1 MTGFRWEIIEEYGP
15 LFVDGALMT
24 IKCTIICVILGT
36 LWGLT
41 LGLGRMAKAEHGPW
55 KYILRYLVQF
65 PVRFY
70 VSAFRGTPLFVQIM
84 VVHFALVPLFINP
97 RDGLL
102 VTSGLMSADFA
113 RELRASYGA
122 FLSCIVAIT
131 LNAGAYVSEIFRA
144 GIQSIDKG
152 QMEASRALGMPWWKT
167 MRKVILPQAFRR
179 ILPPLGNNAIAIV
192 KDSSLA
198 SAIGLADLAYAARTV
213 SGAYATYWEPYLTI
227 SLVYWVITFLLA
239 QLVNRLEIGLAKVI
253 HINNLHKRFG
263 DSHVLRGISCDIKP
277 QEVVCIIGPSGS
289 GKSTFLR
296 CMNAL
301 ETVSEGEVVVNGFAA
316 HDRTT
321 DLNKMRESVGMVF
334 QRFNLFPHMTVL
346 ENLIM
351 APMNLRNMPRQQA
364 IDLAEALLAK
374 VGLSDKR
381 DAWPSSLSGGQQQRV
396 AIARALAMKP
406 SIMLFDEPT
415 SALDPELVGDV
426 LEVMKNLASEG
437 MTMVIVTHEM
447 GFAREVADRVIF
459 IDQGVIQEE
468 GKPGQI
474 FSAPSNPRT
483 AAFLSKVL

>member
-167 MRKVILPQAFRR
+167 MRKVILPQAFRAMV
-179 ILPPLGNNAIAIV
+179 PLLLTQGIV
-192 KDSSLA
+192 LFQD
-198 SAIGLADLAYAARTV
+198 T
-213 SGAYATYWEPYLTI
+213 
-227 SLVYWVITFLLA
+227 SLVYVLSLADFFRTASTIGERDGTQVEMILFAGGVYFVI
-239 QLVNRLEIGLAKVI
+239 
-253 HINNLHKRFG
+253 
-263 DSHVLRGISCDIKP
+263 
-277 QEVVCIIGPSGS
+277 
-289 GKSTFLR
+289 
-296 CMNAL
+296 
-301 ETVSEGEVVVNGFAA
+301 
-316 HDRTT
+316 
-321 DLNKMRESVGMVF
+321 
-334 QRFNLFPHMTVL
+334 
-346 ENLIM
+346 
-351 APMNLRNMPRQQA
+351 
-364 IDLAEALLAK
+364 
-374 VGLSDKR
+374 
-381 DAWPSSLSGGQQQRV
+381 SLS
-396 AIARALAMKP
+396 ASL
-406 SIMLFDEPT
+406 
-415 SALDPELVGDV
+415 LVSW
-426 LEVMKNLASEG
+426 LK
-437 MTMVIVTHEM
+437 
-447 GFAREVADRVIF
+447 
-459 IDQGVIQEE
+459 
-468 GKPGQI
+468 K
-474 FSAPSNPRT
+474 RT
-483 AAFLSKVL
+483 V

>member
-1 MTGFRWEIIEEYGP
+1 MYHYLRDP
-15 LFVDGALMT
+15 RDAV
-24 IKCTIICVILGT
+24 
-36 LWGLT
+36 GLT
-41 LGLGRMAKAEHGPW
+41 LGIGRMAKAEHGPW

-239 QLVNRLEIGLAKVI
+239 QLVNRLE
-253 HINNLHKRFG
+253 KRFG
-263 DSHVLRGISCDIKP
+263 KSDSH
-277 QEVVCIIGPSGS
+277 
-289 GKSTFLR
+289 
-296 CMNAL
+296 
-301 ETVSEGEVVVNGFAA
+301 
-316 HDRTT
+316 
-321 DLNKMRESVGMVF
+321 
-334 QRFNLFPHMTVL
+334 
-346 ENLIM
+346 
-351 APMNLRNMPRQQA
+351 
-364 IDLAEALLAK
+364 
-374 VGLSDKR
+374 
-381 DAWPSSLSGGQQQRV
+381 
-396 AIARALAMKP
+396 
-406 SIMLFDEPT
+406 
-415 SALDPELVGDV
+415 
-426 LEVMKNLASEG
+426 
-437 MTMVIVTHEM
+437 
-447 GFAREVADRVIF
+447 
-459 IDQGVIQEE
+459 
-468 GKPGQI
+468 
-474 FSAPSNPRT
+474 
-483 AAFLSKVL
+483 

>member
-15 LFVDGALMT
+15 LFMDGALMT

-41 LGLGRMAKAEHGPW
+41 LGLGRMAKAEHGVW
-55 KYILRYLVQF
+55 KYVLRYLVQF

-102 VTSGLMSADFA
+102 VTSGMMSVDFA
-113 RELRASYGA
+113 RELRSNYGA

-167 MRKVILPQAFRR
+167 MRQVILPQAFRR

-239 QLVNRLEIGLAKVI
+239 QLVNRLE
-253 HINNLHKRFG
+253 KRFG
-263 DSHVLRGISCDIKP
+263 KSDSHS
-277 QEVVCIIGPSGS
+277 
-289 GKSTFLR
+289 
-296 CMNAL
+296 
-301 ETVSEGEVVVNGFAA
+301 
-316 HDRTT
+316 
-321 DLNKMRESVGMVF
+321 
-334 QRFNLFPHMTVL
+334 
-346 ENLIM
+346 
-351 APMNLRNMPRQQA
+351 
-364 IDLAEALLAK
+364 
-374 VGLSDKR
+374 
-381 DAWPSSLSGGQQQRV
+381 
-396 AIARALAMKP
+396 
-406 SIMLFDEPT
+406 
-415 SALDPELVGDV
+415 
-426 LEVMKNLASEG
+426 
-437 MTMVIVTHEM
+437 
-447 GFAREVADRVIF
+447 
-459 IDQGVIQEE
+459 
-468 GKPGQI
+468 
-474 FSAPSNPRT
+474 
-483 AAFLSKVL
+483 